1 MKPPL
6 IGLTTYTQENKYGFP
21 IVALMHKYISAVIE
35 AGGVPVLIPS
45 LINRE
50 SFATIIDKLDG
61 FVFTGGVDL
70 APVSL
75 DGNPRVKLDD
85 VDPQRDS
92 LEFTLVATAVE
103 QGKPFLGICRGLQ
116 VINVAMGG
124 ALYTH
129 LPDELPGGIK
139 HDYDSGTERELI
151 AHDVNIIGGTQL
163 FKILCESRLSV
174 NSLHHQGV
182 RVLAPEL
189 KSSGKAPDGLIEA
202 LELPGHPFGIG
213 VQWHPEWLMSQSST
227 RSLFRA
233 FIEASGKRA
242 GY

>member
-1 MKPPL
+1 MKQPL
-6 IGLTTYTQENKYGFP
+6 IGLTTYTQGNKYGFP
-21 IVALMHKYISAVIE
+21 IAALMHKYISAVTE
-35 AGGVPVLIPS
+35 AGGAPVLIPT
-45 LINRE
+45 LMNRE
-50 SFATIIDKLDG
+50 SFATIIVKLDG
-61 FVFTGGVDL
+61 FVFTGGGDL

-75 DGNPRVKLDD
+75 GGNPLLTLDG
-85 VDPQRDS
+85 VDPERDN

-103 QGKPFLGICRGLQ
+103 QQKPFLGICRGLQ

-124 ALYTH
+124 ELYNH
-129 LPDELPGGIK
+129 IPDELPGSIK

-151 AHDVNIIGGTQL
+151 AHEVNITRGTQL
-163 FKILCESRLSV
+163 MEIMCESRLSV

-182 RVLAPEL
+182 RVLASEL
-189 KSSGKAPDGLIEA
+189 RPSGIAPDGLIEA

-213 VQWHPEWLMSQSST
+213 VQWHPEWLTSQSST

-242 GY
+242 GL